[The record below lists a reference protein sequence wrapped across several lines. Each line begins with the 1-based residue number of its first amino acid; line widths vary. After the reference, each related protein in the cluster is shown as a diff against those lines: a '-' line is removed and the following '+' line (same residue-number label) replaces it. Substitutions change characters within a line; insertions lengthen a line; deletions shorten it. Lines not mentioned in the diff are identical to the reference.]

1 MPVYKRDSNLD
12 YHNYRPITLLSN
24 NEKILEKLMYQRVYQ
39 FLTKNIKLSIKF
51 GFRQNFST
59 ALALINLTENI
70 RQALDEGLTNMTQA
84 SLK

>member
-1 MPVYKRDSNLD
+1 
-12 YHNYRPITLLSN
+12 
-24 NEKILEKLMYQRVYQ
+24 MYQRVYQ
-39 FLTKNIKLSIKF
+39 FLTKNIKLSMKF